1 MAKPRLAKV
10 NFTKFFWTHISHPT
24 ELETNQLAHL
34 FKFQPADLKEILP
47 PVQRPKLVER
57 DNYIFM
63 ILLYPLYD
71 RSTRKIHP
79 VEVDFLIGQDFLISS
94 SSEEY
99 APISG
104 FFNHFKKETEKKDS
118 KNLPVSAVEL
128 LFELLQKLEQYCLP
142 MSIHISNDIDKVE
155 NEVFAS
161 TAKEETINE
170 VLRIKTNIVNFRKS
184 MNRHTRV
191 LQHLI
196 GKISGKFSSF
206 TADKFKDLVYDTE
219 DLWEMLE
226 NYQDTIEA
234 IHDSQ
239 LSLLNYRSNATMQI
253 FTIFTSIIF
262 SLELAIGLIS
272 LFTDE
277 SLLFYGDL
285 RGVLAVSGALALIW
299 ILMVFYFK
307 KKRWL

>member
-10 NFTKFFWTHISHPT
+10 NFAKFSWIHINHPT
-24 ELETNQLAHL
+24 ELEVNQLAHL
-34 FKFQPADLKEILP
+34 FKFQPLDLKDILP
-47 PVQRPKLVER
+47 PIQRPKLVER
-57 DNYIFM
+57 EDYIFM

-71 RSTRKIHP
+71 RSTKKIHP
-79 VEVDFLIGQDFLISS
+79 VEIDFLIGPDFLISS

-104 FFNHFKKETEKKDS
+104 FFNHLKKEADKKDF
-118 KNLPVSAVEL
+118 KNLPNSAVEL

-155 NEVFAS
+155 NEVFSS
-161 TAKEETINE
+161 TTKEETINE

-196 GKISGKFSSF
+196 SKISGRFSSF
-206 TADKFKDLVYDTE
+206 AADKFKDLVYDTE

-239 LSLLNYRSNATMQI
+239 LSLLNYRSNSTMQI

-262 SLELAIGLIS
+262 SLELVISFIS
-272 LFTDE
+272 LFTDQGT
-277 SLLFYGDL
+277 SFYGDL
-285 RGVLAVSGALALIW
+285 RGVAVISGALVLIW
-299 ILMVFYFK
+299 VLMVLYFK
-307 KKRWL
+307 RKRWI